1 MSFSKLC
8 PNILALQ
15 IEQLYVNIM
24 LIPSLTRDITM
35 STIEQRPKLKAVTLA
50 LLMTGM
56 ADECLSNEKHKY

>member
-8 PNILALQ
+8 PNILALR

-24 LIPSLTRDITM
+24 PIPSLTRDITM

-50 LLMTGM
+50 LLMTVM
-56 ADECLSNEKHKY
+56 ADECLSNDY